1 MIRLIFLRVW
11 MADCDFIIE
20 LAIDTESIIAVEAD
34 PAFKGARF
42 LLADG
47 VVDWP
52 ELPLKFLT

>member
-1 MIRLIFLRVW
+1 